1 MSVMAVLELLANDGT
16 RVVIR
21 DNDFH
26 ILATGFK
33 FSWDVKRYY
42 FDTVDSFTWQNDGNL
57 FIDID
62 GI

>member
-1 MSVMAVLELLANDGT
+1 MNVFALLALFANDGT

-33 FSWDVKRYY
+33 FYWDVMRYY
-42 FDTVDSFTWQNDGNL
+42 FDTVDSFKLQNDGNL
-57 FIDID
+57 FIEIV
-62 GI
+62 GL